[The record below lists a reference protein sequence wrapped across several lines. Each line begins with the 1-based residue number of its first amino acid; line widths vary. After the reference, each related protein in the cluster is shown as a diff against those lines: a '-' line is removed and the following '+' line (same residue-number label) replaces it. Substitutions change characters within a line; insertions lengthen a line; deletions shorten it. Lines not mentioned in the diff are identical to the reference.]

1 MKRRASERG
10 AVAPAS
16 LLAAAVVA
24 VAIGTAGYALTSGPS
39 AALQAPSTR
48 SAPSHHDVTPS
59 PAATKT
65 AKPRPSAT
73 PTATAPAITRGN
85 FNVAIYN
92 DSNIRGLAARTATKA
107 QTVGWKVVT
116 TSQWY
121 GTVAASTVYYPPSMK
136 AAAQQLATDL
146 GITAVKAAV
155 SPMQMDQLTV
165 ILTATYGG

>member
-1 MKRRASERG
+1 MRSRASEQG

-24 VAIGTAGYALTSGPS
+24 VAIGTAGYAMTSGPGES
-39 AALQAPSTR
+39 VQTAPTAST
-48 SAPSHHDVTPS
+48 STPTQH
-59 PAATKT
+59 PVQTKLATKKAPT
-65 AKPRPSAT
+65 PKPT
-73 PTATAPAITRGN
+73 PTQPPVIDRGTY
-85 FNVAIYN
+85 NVAIYN
-92 DSNIRGLAARTATKA
+92 NSNVQGLAARTSAKT
-107 QTVGWKVVT
+107 QTFGWKVVT

-121 GTVAASTVYYPPSMK
+121 GTVAASTVFYPPRMK

-146 GITAVKAAV
+146 GITSVKPAV